1 MLKEDGR
8 EVVDVLKDNDLEGA
22 NIQAMSSN
30 LRLFRPDRATWDAD
44 GMLNKDK
51 SEILLE
57 HIQVGTFLEKSSS
70 S

>member
-30 LRLFRPDRATWDAD
+30 LSLFRPDRATWDAD
-44 GMLNKDK
+44 GILNKDK

-57 HIQVGTFLEKSSS
+57 HIQVGKFLEKSSS